1 MRIEIAYA
9 EPAHQ
14 WLWQREV
21 PEGMTLAQALEDAEV
36 RAACPALQSAEPPM
50 LGVWSKVVTEPS
62 THILQDG
69 DRVEIYRPLTID
81 PKAARKAR
89 AEKVR
94 AEKAKSA
101 R

>member
-9 EPAHQ
+9 EPSQQ
-14 WLWQREV
+14 WLWRREV
-21 PEGMTLAQALEDAEV
+21 AEGTTLAQVVDDAEV
-36 RAACPALQSAEPPM
+36 RAVCPALQSAEPPTF
-50 LGVWSKVVTEPS
+50 GVWSKVVAEPS
-62 THILQDG
+62 LHILQDG

-89 AEKVR
+89 AEK
-94 AEKAKSA
+94 AKSA